1 MLRSFEDP
9 LFLADSCGKIGLR
22 EKNRL
27 FRLVRFDRP
36 VACCKLRLIPL
47 AYSCG
52 RFTDV
57 VSGGV
62 ACLLL
67 AVWWPHWFI
76 YLSGGLIVS
85 QSVRASERAEL
96 VGQQRSPHRPS
107 EADLSA
113 TLLTPIYRR
122 WLVQQRSP
130 NRPIDADWS
139 ATFPASIER
148 GN

>member
-36 VACCKLRLIPL
+36 VACCKSRLIPL

-76 YLSGGLIVS
+76 YLSGGTDRFP
-85 QSVRASERAEL
+85 VRSSERASRA
-96 VGQQRSPHRPS
+96 G
-107 EADLSA
+107 
-113 TLLTPIYRR
+113 
-122 WLVQQRSP
+122 
-130 NRPIDADWS
+130 WS
-139 ATFPASIER
+139 ATFPTSAER
-148 GN
+148 S